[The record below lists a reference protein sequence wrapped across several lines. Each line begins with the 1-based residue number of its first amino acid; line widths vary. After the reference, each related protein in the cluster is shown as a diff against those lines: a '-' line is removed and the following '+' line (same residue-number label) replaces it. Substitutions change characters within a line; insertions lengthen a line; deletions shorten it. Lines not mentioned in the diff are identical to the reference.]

1 MLPVSVYMLYEESHT
16 RLLIP
21 QIPTTYGNLCV
32 VDLKW
37 DSDQINVERALGQY
51 HITLML
57 L

>member
-21 QIPTTYGNLCV
+21 QIPIIYGNLCV
-32 VDLKW
+32 VDLKR
-37 DSDQINVERALGQY
+37 DSDQINVERALGQH